1 MYYSVSKMRRILFLL
16 YIVMRVKI
24 YLRLEII
31 YAIGVFTIIKC
42 FIKLL
47 YTYIAT
53 LPEEGSM
60 YNNENQK

>member
-1 MYYSVSKMRRILFLL
+1 MLI
-16 YIVMRVKI
+16 RVKI

-31 YAIGVFTIIKC
+31 YTIGVFTIVKC

-53 LPEEGSM
+53 LPEAGSI